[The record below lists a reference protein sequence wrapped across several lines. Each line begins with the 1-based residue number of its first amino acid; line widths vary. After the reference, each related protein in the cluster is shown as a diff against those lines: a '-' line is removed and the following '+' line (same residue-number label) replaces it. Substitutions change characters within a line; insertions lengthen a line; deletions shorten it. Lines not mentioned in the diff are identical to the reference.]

1 MNDFELE
8 SKLKA
13 IRLPARTEDYWEN
26 FPAQVR
32 AKLRPGRADW
42 APRNNSSPWLAWAG
56 GLAYACL
63 LISLS
68 VWCER
73 HPRQNPVYALFQ
85 NERAIRK
92 ELAQFPG
99 HLRVFMQD
107 EHGMHHLI
115 ADQE

>member
-13 IRLPARTEDYWEN
+13 IHLPTQSEDYWES
-26 FPAQVR
+26 FPSQVR
-32 AKLRPGRADW
+32 AKLRQNRANW
-42 APRNNSSPWLAWAG
+42 ELRSIWLPRLAWAG
-56 GLAYACL
+56 GIAYACL
-63 LISLS
+63 IIGLS

-73 HPRQNPVYALFQ
+73 YPRQNPLYSLSQ
-85 NERAIRK
+85 NGRAIRK
-92 ELAQFPG
+92 ELAQLPG

-107 EHGMHHLI
+107 EHGMHYLV

>member
-8 SKLKA
+8 SKLKTV
-13 IRLPARTEDYWEN
+13 RLPARTEDYWEN
-26 FPAQVR
+26 FPARVR
-32 AKLRPGRADW
+32 AKLRPDRADW
-42 APRNNSSPWLAWAG
+42 TPHNHSSPWLAWAG

-63 LISLS
+63 LLSVS

-73 HPRQNPVYALFQ
+73 HPRQNPFYALFQ
-85 NERAIRK
+85 NERAVSK
-92 ELAQFPG
+92 ELAQLPG

-107 EHGMHHLI
+107 EHGMHRLV

>member
-8 SKLKA
+8 SKLKT
-13 IRLPARTEDYWEN
+13 IRLPERTEAYWDN
-26 FPAQVR
+26 FPARVR
-32 AKLRPGRADW
+32 AQLRPGRADW
-42 APRNNSSPWLAWAG
+42 APRNSASSWLVWAG
-56 GLAYACL
+56 GIAYACL

-68 VWCER
+68 VWCEQ
-73 HPRQNPVYALFQ
+73 HPRQNPLYALFQ
-85 NERAIRK
+85 NERAVSK
-92 ELAQFPG
+92 ELAQWRG